1 MLLRWSI
8 HFPPPPFSVR
18 EIWALQIVVFMCF
31 SVFHVHVHVLAHSG
45 YGIFVIVIMDTEWFT
60 HSLQPPLSQFWD
72 EWLRGQFVSKLND
85 PEEYWTYKLSLLW
98 CTDQQSSSTEN
109 YAMLSFALENRPFRR
124 RRYMRAPIRKGNC
137 VWWLRWSWNKK

>member
-72 EWLRGQFVSKLND
+72 EWLRVQFVSKLND

-98 CTDQQSSSTEN
+98 CTDQQAVQQRTMPCSRLHLKIGLLDVEGT
-109 YAMLSFALENRPFRR
+109 
-124 RRYMRAPIRKGNC
+124 C
-137 VWWLRWSWNKK
+137 VHQ